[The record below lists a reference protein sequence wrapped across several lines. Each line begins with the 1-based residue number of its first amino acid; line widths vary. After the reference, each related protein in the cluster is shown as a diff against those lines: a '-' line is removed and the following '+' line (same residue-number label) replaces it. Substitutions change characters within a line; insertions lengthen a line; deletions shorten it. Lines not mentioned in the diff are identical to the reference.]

1 MSSYATEADIDFVRA
16 SVRAIGRCALKVDS
30 MVDKCIA
37 VLLTLLQSRISY
49 VVQEAIIVI
58 RDIFRKYP
66 NKYTSVIV
74 PMCAVMD
81 LIDEPEAK
89 ASMVWV
95 IGEYS
100 SVIDNANE
108 LLDVFIDSF
117 HDETPTV
124 QLEMLT
130 AVVKLFLKQPAVGQA
145 LVTNVLTMSTEESTN
160 ADVRDRGYMYWRLL
174 SADAKLAKRVVLSEK
189 PLIEPQLEET
199 IDDDTLQELLE
210 EIGLVSSVYHK
221 TGESFITPHVG
232 PAPIDETGEE
242 GSVDLEEE
250 SEEYEESEEDD
261 DIFDEG
267 GEEEKEPNFIF
278 YSCLLRNRAFYT
290 QTMTRAAPASL
301 EHVIIVLLVAGSG
314 DGQQT
319 TPTRKPHR
327 QEQQRVRSGEE
338 RRVLRGFAHL
348 REVVKDMARKDADQV
363 VRDRGSDKQRE
374 RHEDEG
380 HVESLHGDAPE
391 GTGRRRVLLAP
402 QIDAVLEERHAQQVA
417 GIHHRHQLE

>member
-1 MSSYATEADIDFVRA
+1 
-16 SVRAIGRCALKVDS
+16 

-49 VVQEAIIVI
+49 VVQEAIVVI

-242 GSVDLEEE
+242 GSVDLEE
-250 SEEYEESEEDD
+250 SEEYEESDDD

-267 GEEEKEPNFIF
+267 GEEGKEPNFIF
-278 YSCLLRNRAFYT
+278 YSCL
-290 QTMTRAAPASL
+290 
-301 EHVIIVLLVAGSG
+301 
-314 DGQQT
+314 
-319 TPTRKPHR
+319 
-327 QEQQRVRSGEE
+327 
-338 RRVLRGFAHL
+338 
-348 REVVKDMARKDADQV
+348 
-363 VRDRGSDKQRE
+363 
-374 RHEDEG
+374 
-380 HVESLHGDAPE
+380 
-391 GTGRRRVLLAP
+391 
-402 QIDAVLEERHAQQVA
+402 
-417 GIHHRHQLE
+417 